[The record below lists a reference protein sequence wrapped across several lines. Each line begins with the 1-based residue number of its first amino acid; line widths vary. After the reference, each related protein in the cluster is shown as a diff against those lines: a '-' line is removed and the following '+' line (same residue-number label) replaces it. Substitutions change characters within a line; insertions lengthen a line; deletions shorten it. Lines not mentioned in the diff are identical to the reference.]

1 MRTFPRLTA
10 MLAALGI
17 VSVALVAAPS
27 LGATPASPAAAV
39 GTAVCG
45 FTPSQDYPNLNA
57 VAPLTRFDSALNVMV
72 GRDFGARAG
81 AAEGEGVFAVGRNA
95 DFDTGLHFSLGVAGV
110 GSRVAPPALSDMLTT
125 GGDVTVPSGVLDV
138 GFSIGGDV
146 VSGGT
151 VTPTS
156 SVVVGQP
163 PAVGTITQNA
173 VAPLLPYAPE
183 ITGYADLSRNYAAMP
198 QTPGASVLVSGWQV
212 EFTGDGTSSRQVFTV
227 AGDQLGALGD
237 ANTKSMVFA
246 GIPAGAIVV
255 VNVTGS
261 TAMVGANTFS
271 LNGAVIDPT
280 STTDTRF
287 SDFTQSLLWNFPQAD
302 AVTLGDEDQLLG
314 SVLVPRPTS
323 TVTVLTSTNG
333 RFYAGG
339 DVIMGGSSQVG
350 LEFHAYPFRE
360 VSCAAVTDGRIAITK
375 SLTDPDGVVGPARV
389 YTGTYSCSA
398 PSLGVVASGPWSLT
412 AGGPSFIAPLVPAGS
427 VCTVAE
433 DALSSPPTARDASY
447 VWKAPVVS
455 PASTTVVT
463 SATPSVVTVG
473 NEVRRAVGSVE
484 LVKVLDDPYDVVDAG
499 RVYTGTFECRF
510 ADGTAPLRGTWSE
523 RAGSAPVLLASGL
536 PIGTVCTLAE
546 DPLVAPPLA
555 GFPQYQW
562 DSPRISPATVTVVEN
577 VVGRF
582 TVTNVV
588 VDPVDAPRESTPA
601 ARASLPVTGGEATF
615 GPLLV
620 AAVMLLLGLVG
631 LVIKNRQH
639 GSSRRN
645 R

>member
-1 MRTFPRLTA
+1 MRTYPRLAA
-10 MLAALGI
+10 MLAALGLA
-17 VSVALVAAPS
+17 SAALVA
-27 LGATPASPAAAV
+27 SPALGLAPAATAEAV

-45 FTPSQDYPNLNA
+45 YTPTQTYPNLNA
-57 VAPLTRFDSALNVMV
+57 VAPLTRFDPALNVMV

-95 DFDTGLHFSLGVAGV
+95 DFDTAAHFSLGVAGV

-125 GGDVTVPSGVLDV
+125 GGDVTVPTGVLDV

-151 VTPTS
+151 VTPIS

-163 PAVGTITQNA
+163 PAVGTVTQNA
-173 VAPLLPYAPE
+173 VAPLVPYAAE
-183 ITGYADLSRNYAAMP
+183 IAGYADLSRNYAAMP
-198 QTPGASVLVSGWQV
+198 QTPGATVVVSGWQV
-212 EFTGDGTSSRQVFTV
+212 EFVGDGTSSRQVFTV
-227 AGDQLGALGD
+227 PGDQLGGLGD
-237 ANTKSMVFA
+237 TNTKSMVFT
-246 GIPAGAIVV
+246 GIPDGAIVV
-255 VNVTGS
+255 INVTGS
-261 TAMVGANTFS
+261 TVVVGANTFS
-271 LNGAVIDPT
+271 LNGAAIDPV

-302 AVTLGDEDQLLG
+302 TVTLGDEDQLLG
-314 SVLVPRPTS
+314 SVLVPSPTS

-333 RFYAGG
+333 RLYAAG
-339 DVIMGGSSQVG
+339 DVVMGGSTQVG

-375 SLTDPDGVVGPARV
+375 SLTDPDSVVDPARV

-412 AGGPSFIAPLVPAGS
+412 AGGPSFLAPLVPAGS

-433 DALSSPPTARDASY
+433 DALSTAPSAGDASY

-455 PASTTVVT
+455 PASTTVVA
-463 SATPSVVTVG
+463 SATPSVVTVS
-473 NEVRRAVGSVE
+473 NEVRRAVGGIE
-484 LVKVLDDPYDVVDAG
+484 LVKVLDDPYDVVDPT
-499 RVYTGTFECRF
+499 RVYTGTFECVF

-536 PIGTVCTLAE
+536 PVGTVCTLAE

-562 DSPRISPATVTVVEN
+562 DNPRISPSTLTVVEN

-588 VDPVDAPRESTPA
+588 VDPVDAPRASTPA
-601 ARASLPVTGGEATF
+601 SRDSLPVTGASTY

-620 AAVMLLLGLVG
+620 AAVMLLLGLLG
-631 LVIKNRQH
+631 LLIKNHQH
-639 GSSRRN
+639 GSRRN

>member
-1 MRTFPRLTA
+1 MRSYPRLFA
-10 MLAALGI
+10 VLAAVGLA
-17 VSVALVAAPS
+17 SAALVA
-27 LGATPASPAAAV
+27 SPALSIAPAASAAAA

-45 FTPSQDYPNLNA
+45 FTPSQAYPNLNA

-72 GRDFGARAG
+72 GRDFAARSG
-81 AAEGEGVFAVGRNA
+81 AAEGEGVFAVGRDA
-95 DFDTGLHFSLGVAGV
+95 GFDTGKHFSLGVAGV
-110 GSRVAPPALSDMLTT
+110 GSRVAPPALSDMITT
-125 GGDVTVPSGVLDV
+125 GGNVTVPSGVLDV
-138 GFSIGGDV
+138 GFSIGGNV

-151 VTPTS
+151 VSPTA

-163 PAVGTITQNA
+163 PAVGTVTQNA
-173 VAPLLPYAPE
+173 VAPLTRYASE
-183 ITGYADLSRNYAAMP
+183 IAGYADLSRNYALMA
-198 QTPGASVLVSGWQV
+198 QTPGASVVSSGWQV

-246 GIPAGAIVV
+246 GIPAGAVVV
-255 VNVTGS
+255 VNVTGT

-271 LNGAVIDPT
+271 LNGAAIDPT

-287 SDFTQSLLWNFPQAD
+287 SDFTQSLLWNFPEAQ

-314 SVLVPRPTS
+314 SVLVPLPTS

-339 DVIMGGSSQVG
+339 DVVMGGSSQEG

-360 VSCAAVTDGRIAITK
+360 VSCAAVVNGRIAIVK
-375 SLTDPDGVVGPARV
+375 SLTDPDGVVDAARV
-389 YTGTYSCSA
+389 YTGTYSCTA

-412 AGGPSFIAPLVPAGS
+412 AGGPAFIGSDVPAGS

-433 DALSSPPTARDASY
+433 DALSAPPTVRDASY
-447 VWKAPVVS
+447 AWKAPVVS
-455 PASTTVVT
+455 PASTTVAA
-463 SATPSVVTVG
+463 SATPSRVTVT
-473 NEVRRAVGSVE
+473 NEVRRAVGGIE

-523 RAGSAPVLLASGL
+523 RAGSPPVLLASGL

-546 DPLVAPPLA
+546 DALVAPPLA

-562 DSPRISPATVTVVEN
+562 DAPRISPSTVTVVEN
-577 VVGRF
+577 TVDRF

-588 VDPVDAPRESTPA
+588 VDPIDVPQASTPA
-601 ARASLPVTGGEATF
+601 ARASLPVTGGASTY
-615 GPLLV
+615 GPLGV
-620 AAVMLLLGLVG
+620 AAVMLLLGLIG
-631 LVIKNRQH
+631 LLIKNRQQA
-639 GSSRRN
+639 GRRE